1 MKKNSTLNVRLQQIR
16 EAKAIARKERNDKIR
31 IALFYGLL
39 LVAACSALVQVGMW
53 HQRELYKAQGIVP
66 KLEVRK

>member
-1 MKKNSTLNVRLQQIR
+1 MKKNTTLNVRLQQIR
-16 EAKAIARKERNDKIR
+16 EAKAIARKERADKIR

-39 LVAACSALVQVGMW
+39 LIAGCSVLVQLGMW
-53 HQRELYKAQGIVP
+53 HQRELYKAAGVIP